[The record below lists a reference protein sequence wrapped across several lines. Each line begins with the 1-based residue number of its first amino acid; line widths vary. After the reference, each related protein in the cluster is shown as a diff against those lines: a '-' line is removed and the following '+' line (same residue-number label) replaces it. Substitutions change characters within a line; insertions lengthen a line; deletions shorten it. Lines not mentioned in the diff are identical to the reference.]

1 MKLHTINEKKPMK
14 ELVGRKGKTVQKKGK
29 EHHPKTTFR
38 FGDPFS
44 AREDDLIVIG
54 DEAISLRLLQ
64 ILLREHRRHPAGRDV
79 RSLPLGHLVLRC
91 QMLHAHLR
99 FAHGGY
105 AGDQR
110 CAEIATMATAAEAMN
125 W

>member
-1 MKLHTINEKKPMK
+1 LH
-14 ELVGRKGKTVQKKGK
+14 
-29 EHHPKTTFR
+29 
-38 FGDPFS
+38 
-44 AREDDLIVIG
+44 
-54 DEAISLRLLQ
+54 
-64 ILLREHRRHPAGRDV
+64 
-79 RSLPLGHLVLRC
+79 

-110 CAEIATMATAAEAMN
+110 CAKIATMAAAEAMN